1 MKPDSTD
8 RTGIRLPPPI
18 DGSDIAAFA
27 ERFKAMAPHYTPEWR
42 FSPDDPDAG
51 TALFFLAAEMLE
63 ENVKRLNRAPLN
75 NFIAFLELLG
85 VKLQPARA
93 SRSMVVFRLAEGAYV
108 PVYVP
113 QGTQLAAAAPDGGED
128 IPFETEQ
135 ALLVTPARLVAW
147 INVHP
152 QRDIIV
158 RASGAYDDELAAG
171 AAPEISVF
179 GTEGDNLQRHELYIR
194 HDELFELDRPSRLTV
209 SWFNSASRYVEPELA
224 RGMADTERLEWSWYD
239 VGLGDWRL
247 FDRVTSERNEVT
259 LWKTTA
265 GSLGAADVN
274 GELGRWI
281 RARVKPDPLALA
293 ASPALS
299 VIPEVELLS
308 LRGEHDLAA
317 DPDGIS
323 PALLYSGDLE
333 LDPEG
338 FYPFGQQ
345 FVQYSLFHLSCPE
358 AFSKRGSRMTLRF
371 EASCEPWELRMA
383 PDPEVRWRMVMR
395 TSDFARKPPQRLFV
409 RRMLWEYWNGE
420 SWMRLPGSGR
430 YEELFADIS
439 EREDKRYALELDC
452 PTDWQRTYVNG
463 SSDWWLRVRVAA
475 MDAVNQPVVE
485 YMTPHLSRMSLTYAY
500 PSAARIAPEQ
510 SFSLNNAEWSDKSAQ
525 LRQGGEPFK
534 LFMPIACPAP
544 AVYLGFDQPP
554 LKGPIRLSF
563 QLGRRVPAES
573 AAPSVEWEALVRE
586 GLTLSWVP
594 LKGMD
599 STNGFT
605 ESGTL
610 QFAGPPGLASVR
622 LFGEERV
629 WLRALN
635 RDGAYGASGAKVPT
649 VLRVDRNTVSVVQ
662 RRTMHD
668 EYPERSGDGW
678 QLSAAPVVSQ
688 EVWVDETGF
697 VNDQS
702 LSEMDEDRYEV
713 HRDSEG
719 RQTRLWIRW
728 VPVGSL
734 AGSLSHDRHYEIDE
748 ASGRLRFGNA
758 KTGMEPPLAGTDK
771 IKVTYQVTEGARG
784 NVPAMSIR
792 SLLQPIAF
800 VDSVGNPA
808 AAVGG
813 GDAETLASAMERGPQ
828 HARHRGRAVS
838 ASDIE
843 WIVREADSSIVRVR
857 CLPGRD
863 ARLRRS
869 PGRVVVVAL
878 PLGSRE
884 GVAFFPGIKKKIEA
898 AMHAKASN
906 LLLQG
911 GRLAIIPPAVL
922 EISVTVV
929 VRVSSADDIVP
940 AEADCLS
947 ALNRYLDTRAGQLD
961 GRGWQIGET
970 VHASAMYG
978 LLQSV
983 RKVEAVELLHTS
995 IVAFEHGEAR
1005 EVPESALADYPH
1017 GIIASG
1023 IHTVTAR
1030 MG

>member
-1 MKPDSTD
+1 MKSDSTD

-27 ERFKAMAPHYTPEWR
+27 ERFRAMAPHYTPEWR

-85 VKLQPARA
+85 VKLQPARP
-93 SRSMVVFRLAEGAYV
+93 SRSLAVFRLAEGAYE

-135 ALLVTPARLVAW
+135 ALLVTPARLVEW

-158 RASGAYDDELAAG
+158 RASGAYEDEQAAG
-171 AAPEISVF
+171 AAPEIAVF
-179 GTEGDNLQRHELYIR
+179 GSEGDNLQRHELYIR
-194 HDELFELDRPSRLTV
+194 HDELFELDHPARLTI
-209 SWFNSASRYVEPELA
+209 SWFNAASRYVEPELA
-224 RGMADTERLEWSWYD
+224 RGMANTEHLEWSWYD
-239 VGLGDWRL
+239 KAGESWRL

-265 GSLGAADVN
+265 GTLGTTDVN
-274 GELGRWI
+274 GEEGRWI
-281 RARVKPDPLALA
+281 RARVKPDPHELA

-299 VIPEVELLS
+299 ALPEAELLS
-308 LRGEHDLAA
+308 LRGQHDLAA
-317 DPDGIS
+317 DPDGIP
-323 PALLYSGDLE
+323 PALLYAGDLE
-333 LDPEG
+333 LDPAG
-338 FYPFGQQ
+338 FFPFGQQ

-371 EASCEPWELRMA
+371 DASCEPWELRMA

-395 TSDFARKPPQRLFV
+395 SSDFDRKPPQRLFV

-430 YEELFADIS
+430 YEELFADMS
-439 EREDKRYALELDC
+439 DREEKSYALELDC
-452 PTDWQRTYVNG
+452 PADWQRTYVNG
-463 SSDWWLRVRVAA
+463 NADWWLRVRVAA
-475 MDAVNQPVVE
+475 MDTVNQPVVS
-485 YMTPHLSRMSLTYAY
+485 YMTPRLSRLSLTYAY
-500 PSAARIAPEQ
+500 PSAARLAPEQ
-510 SFSLNNAEWSDKSAQ
+510 ALSLNNAEWTDKSAQ

-534 LFMPIACPAP
+534 LFTPIACPAP
-544 AVYLGFDQPP
+544 AVYLGFDRPP

-563 QLGRRVPAES
+563 QLGRRVPADGGM
-573 AAPSVEWEALVRE
+573 PSVEWEALVRE
-586 GLTLSWVP
+586 GLTLNWVP

-599 STNGFT
+599 ATNGFT

-610 QFAGPPGLASVR
+610 QFAGPPGLMAVR

-635 RDGAYGASGAKVPT
+635 RDGAYGIKGAKVPS
-649 VLRVDRNTVSVVQ
+649 VLRVDRNAVAVVQ
-662 RRTMHD
+662 RRTLHD
-668 EYPERSGDGW
+668 EYPERSEDGW
-678 QLSAAPVVSQ
+678 QLASAPVVSQ

-697 VNDQS
+697 VNDQA
-702 LSEMDEDRYEV
+702 LSEMDEDCCEV

-719 RQTRLWIRW
+719 RQTRVWIRW
-728 VPVGSL
+728 LAVESL
-734 AGSLSHDRHYEIDE
+734 AASFPHDRHYEIDE
-748 ASGRLRFGNA
+748 ASGRLRFGDG
-758 KTGMEPPLAGTDK
+758 KTGMAPPLAGTDK
-771 IKVTYQVTEGARG
+771 IRVTYQVTEGARG
-784 NVPAMSIR
+784 NVPALSIR

-813 GDAETLASAMERGPQ
+813 GDAEPLARAMERGPQ

-843 WIVREADSSIVRVR
+843 WIVREADPSIVQVR

-863 ARLRRS
+863 AGLRRS
-869 PGRVVVVAL
+869 PGKVAVVAL

-884 GVAFFPGIKKKIEA
+884 GIAFFPGIKKKIEA
-898 AMHAKASN
+898 AMRDKASN

-911 GRLAIIPPAVL
+911 GRLAILPPALL
-922 EISVTVV
+922 EVSVTVV

-940 AEADCLS
+940 AEADCRS
-947 ALNRYLDTRAGQLD
+947 ALNRYLDTRSGQLD

-983 RKVEAVELLHTS
+983 RKVESVELLHAT
-995 IVAFEHGEAR
+995 IVVIEHGEAR

-1017 GIIASG
+1017 GIVASG
-1023 IHTVTAR
+1023 VHTVTAR
-1030 MG
+1030 LG